1 MAAYQ
6 FRPMTA
12 ADMPLMRD
20 WLARPHVREWWHDGD
35 DFEFVS
41 GDMNHHD
48 MAQFI
53 VSLDAT
59 PFAYLQCY
67 RMGDWHIGFGPQP
80 QGTRGTDQFIAEP
93 MLVARGHGS
102 AFVRKF
108 VDELFATGTPRVVVD
123 PQPDNPRAIRAY
135 EKAGFVR
142 QHDIETP
149 DGRALL
155 MVRDA

>member
-1 MAAYQ
+1 MPYR

-12 ADMPLMRD
+12 GDMPLMRD
-20 WLARPHVREWWHDGD
+20 WLARLHVREWWHDGD

-41 GDMNHHD
+41 GDMDHPD

-53 VSLDAT
+53 VERDAR

-67 RMGDWHIGFGPQP
+67 RMGDWHVGLGPHP
-80 QGTRGTDQFIAEP
+80 EGTRGTDQFIADP
-93 MLVARGHGS
+93 TFVGCGHGS
-102 AFVRKF
+102 AFIRQF
-108 VDELFATGTPRVVVD
+108 ADDLFETGTPRVVVD
-123 PQPDNPRAIRAY
+123 PRPDNPRAIRAY
-135 EKAGFVR
+135 EKAGFMR
-142 QHDIETP
+142 QNEIDTP

>member
-1 MAAYQ
+1 
-6 FRPMTA
+6 MTA
-12 ADMPLMRD
+12 ADMPLMRE
-20 WLARPHVREWWHDGD
+20 WLARPHVAEWWHDGD

-41 GDMNHHD
+41 GDMDHRD

-53 VSLDAT
+53 VSRDAT

-67 RMGDWHIGFGPQP
+67 RMGEWHTGFGPQP
-80 QGTRGTDQFIAEP
+80 QGTRGTDQFIADP
-93 MLVARGHGS
+93 ALVAHGHGS
-102 AFVRKF
+102 AFVRQF
-108 VDELFATGTPRVVVD
+108 VDELFAVGTPRVVVD
-123 PQPDNPRAIRAY
+123 PQPNNPRAIRAY

-142 QHDIETP
+142 QHEIETP